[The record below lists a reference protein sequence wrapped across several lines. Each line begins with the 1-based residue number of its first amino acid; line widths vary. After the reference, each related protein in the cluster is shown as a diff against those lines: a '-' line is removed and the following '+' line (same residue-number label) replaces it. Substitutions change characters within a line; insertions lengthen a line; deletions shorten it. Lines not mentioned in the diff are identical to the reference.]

1 VGAPRLIVGLGNPGR
16 EYERTRHNAGFL
28 AAERLAVTFNLT
40 SPVRFKSS
48 QIVRGQVAGE
58 KVVVAWPQTFMNLSG
73 QAVRE
78 LAAFY
83 KTPGRDIL
91 ILHDEMDLAPG
102 RLKMSFGGGLAGHK
116 GLTSILALLREDFCR
131 LKIGVG
137 RPPAEFFSGGSA
149 DYVLG
154 RFTDQEWTRVDEAL
168 TRAARAAA
176 AWVELGLVMAQNQIN
191 RRDQEPGDQ
200 DS

>member
-1 VGAPRLIVGLGNPGR
+1 MGAPRLIVGLGNFGW

-28 AAERLAVTFNLT
+28 AAERLVTIFNLT
-40 SPVRFKSS
+40 SPVCFKNS
-48 QIVRGQVAGE
+48 QIVRGQVSGE
-58 KVVVAWPQTFMNLSG
+58 KVIIAWPQTFMNLSG

-91 ILHDEMDLAPG
+91 ILHDEIDLTLG
-102 RLKMSFGGGLAGHK
+102 RLKISFGGGLAGHK
-116 GLTSILALLREDFCR
+116 GLTSILTLLRENFCR

-137 RPPAEFFSGGSA
+137 RPPAEKFSGSIA

-154 RFTDQEWTRVDEAL
+154 RFTDQEWARMDETL
-168 TRAARAAA
+168 TRAAWAAA
-176 AWVELGLVMAQNQIN
+176 AWVKLGLASAQNQIN
-191 RRDQEPGDQ
+191 RRDQEPEG
-200 DS
+200 